1 MNTVH
6 AVQTVLQGT
15 NSLNPSKAKFLLKAY
30 VVKGVLGFFFSD
42 VFPEF
47 ATKNFLNYMGWQTFI
62 ILTNNRKLSLR
73 ILTVNGN
80 RLIFQQSGLIFYEI
94 DDLFRIPP

>member
-6 AVQTVLQGT
+6 AVQTVLRGT

-62 ILTNNRKLSLR
+62 ILTNNRKLS
-73 ILTVNGN
+73 INVKLTVNSNSVLTKLGFCP
-80 RLIFQQSGLIFYEI
+80 I
-94 DDLFRIPP
+94 